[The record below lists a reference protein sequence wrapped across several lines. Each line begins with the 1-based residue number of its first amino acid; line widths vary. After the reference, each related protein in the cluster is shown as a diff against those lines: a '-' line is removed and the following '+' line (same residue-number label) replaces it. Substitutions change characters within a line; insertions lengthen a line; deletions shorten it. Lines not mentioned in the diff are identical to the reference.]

1 MNTGEHVRAFP
12 LSDWTELDVWQYI
25 ERESMALPDIYFA
38 HDREV
43 VLRDGMY
50 LAVGPFVEP
59 RESET
64 VERRTV
70 RFRTVG
76 DANCTGAVLS
86 LASTLSA
93 IIEEVAL
100 ANVSERGATRADD
113 KFSETAM
120 EDRKREGVLLSMQL
134 ATKDLLRLAT
144 IGSVDDGKS
153 TLIGRLLVDTRQLF
167 DDQLDAIAEA
177 SEKRGVGDLDL
188 SFITDGLRA
197 EREQG
202 ITIDVAYR
210 YATTP
215 TRKFIIADCP
225 GHVQYTSNMATGAS
239 TADLALV
246 VLDVASGL
254 KEQTRR
260 HLCIAALLGVRSII
274 VAVNKMDAVDWSQ
287 LAFDRVV
294 DEIVTLSRELDFT
307 SVSLIPVSALL
318 GDNVVESSNNLP
330 WYDGPTV
337 LAALESSEAGAWEH
351 TTTQGARLPIQW
363 VLRQPGA
370 GRTYAGMVNGDTLHV
385 GDRVTLLPA
394 NVETTIASLNFG
406 GDAITDATVGLA
418 ADVGL
423 AAETNAGRGDLIAT
437 APLPTVSNELKTTIC
452 WFGEKPLVVGQRLR
466 LKHTSKVTPVR
477 VKIINGVIDIAKLDI
492 DDSTTLNTNDIG
504 LATLQTADLLVVDDY
519 RVNRVTGSFVLIDE
533 VTNATVAAGM
543 VGHASFL

>member
-1 MNTGEHVRAFP
+1 
-12 LSDWTELDVWQYI
+12 
-25 ERESMALPDIYFA
+25 
-38 HDREV
+38 
-43 VLRDGMY
+43 
-50 LAVGPFVEP
+50 
-59 RESET
+59 
-64 VERRTV
+64 
-70 RFRTVG
+70 
-76 DANCTGAVLS
+76 
-86 LASTLSA
+86 
-93 IIEEVAL
+93 
-100 ANVSERGATRADD
+100 
-113 KFSETAM
+113 
-120 EDRKREGVLLSMQL
+120 MQL

-188 SFITDGLRA
+188 SFVTDGLRA

-225 GHVQYTSNMATGAS
+225 GHAQYTSNMATGAS

-307 SVSLIPVSALL
+307 SVSIIPVSALL

-337 LAALESSEAGAWEH
+337 LDALESSEAGTWEH

-363 VLRQPGA
+363 VLRQPGG
-370 GRTYAGMVNGDTLHV
+370 GRTYAGMVNGDTMHV

-394 NVETTIASLNFG
+394 NVETTITSINFG
-406 GDAITDATVGLA
+406 GDEIADATVGLA
-418 ADVGL
+418 ADLGL

-492 DDSTTLNTNDIG
+492 DDSTSLNTNDIG

-533 VTNATVAAGM
+533 ATNATVAAGM
-543 VGHASFL
+543 IGHASFL